1 MKQQTIIFLS
11 SLLIAFTLTGNAA
24 ISGGSGGGVI
34 IIAPTPES
42 YVSVSVYVQPGEWTQ
57 NTGLEKRSLS
67 NVSGSAAAGN
77 ASSNASADVPQG
89 VVSVF
94 ANAGN
99 EPFFHSLLWLRQMQV
114 FAISLQS

>member
-1 MKQQTIIFLS
+1 MKQQTIILLS

-24 ISGGSGGGVI
+24 TSGGSGGGVI
-34 IIAPTPES
+34 IVGTSPDT
-42 YVSVSVYVQPGEWTQ
+42 YVSVDVYVQPGEWTQ

-89 VVSVF
+89 Y
-94 ANAGN
+94 
-99 EPFFHSLLWLRQMQV
+99 
-114 FAISLQS
+114 